1 MTAPHVIRL
10 RAPWE
15 CEPLARGELSA
26 EAAPGVR
33 CSRRFNAPSNLD
45 ADERVWLLCDA
56 IEHRARFTLN
66 GHSLGM
72 VEGPQAQPRL
82 DLTDH
87 LQPHNQLV
95 VEIEL
100 AVDDV
105 APTEIGPLGLPGG
118 VGEVRL
124 EIARHAPDW
133 QIEKF
138 DSR

>member
-10 RAPWE
+10 RAPWD
-15 CEPLARGELSA
+15 CQPLERGALSA

-45 ADERVWLLCDA
+45 AEERVWLLCDA
-56 IEHRARFTLN
+56 VEHRARFTIN

-82 DLTDH
+82 DITGH

-105 APTEIGPLGLPGG
+105 TPTEIGPLGLPGG
-118 VGEVRL
+118 LGEMRL

-138 DSR
+138 DPR

>member
-1 MTAPHVIRL
+1 
-10 RAPWE
+10 
-15 CEPLARGELSA
+15 
-26 EAAPGVR
+26 
-33 CSRRFNAPSNLD
+33 
-45 ADERVWLLCDA
+45 
-56 IEHRARFTLN
+56 
-66 GHSLGM
+66 M

-82 DLTDH
+82 DITDH

-138 DSR
+138 DAR